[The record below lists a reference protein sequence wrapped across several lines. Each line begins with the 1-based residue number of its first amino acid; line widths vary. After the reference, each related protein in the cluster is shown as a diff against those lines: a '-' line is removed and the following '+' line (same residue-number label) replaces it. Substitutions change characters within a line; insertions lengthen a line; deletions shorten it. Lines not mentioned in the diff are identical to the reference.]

1 MAESLPIEQIYVPVK
16 KRKTLNAEH
25 VREIAESILE
35 SAQEC
40 PILVRVDEARF
51 VLLDG
56 LHRLEACKALGESTI
71 LASIVPPHVA
81 ENGFSLREFAQAE
94 AQRLKMDRLK
104 QLRLERE
111 AATDTASEHVKSS
124 DRLTQ
129 QKAPGRGARKSSL
142 SEPKTLSDWIESQQR
157 DGSQY

>member
-1 MAESLPIEQIYVPVK
+1 MPIEQIYVPVK

-40 PILVRVDEARF
+40 PILVRVDEGRF

-71 LASIVPPHVA
+71 LASIVPRHVA
-81 ENGFSLREFAQAE
+81 ENGFSLREFAHAE

-111 AATDTASEHVKSS
+111 AATDTPSEHVKSS
-124 DRLTQ
+124 DRLTT
-129 QKAPGRGARKSSL
+129 KRAPARSTQ
-142 SEPKTLSDWIESQQR
+142 EFAF
-157 DGSQY
+157 

>member
-1 MAESLPIEQIYVPVK
+1 VAESLPIEKIYVPVK
-16 KRKTLNAEH
+16 KRKTLSSEH

-40 PILVRVDEARF
+40 PVLVRVDEGRF

-71 LASIVPPHVA
+71 LASVVPPQVA

-124 DRLTQ
+124 DQLTQ
-129 QKAPGRGARKSSL
+129 QKARRGAHKSSL
-142 SEPKTLSDWIESQQR
+142 SKPKTLSDWIESRQR